1 MILQSDRDSKFC
13 SAFFTKLMQCFNVRQ
28 AMGTAYDHRF
38 NGIVEN
44 KNREVECLLRS
55 VLSQYPDRCFTEF
68 LPLVAFVINS
78 SVHSSIQ
85 ASPYYAMFGCEPSNP
100 ALFSVGPQVRGEVP
114 VGVRNF
120 VEFQADVL
128 AFVRESLLEV
138 QRAVALFQNRK
149 QRDVTFEVG
158 AKVLLNSMNL
168 SRGHFARPE
177 QKLQNPFVGPFE
189 VEARC
194 SDYTYRLK
202 LTGRFKRLHP
212 VFHAVML
219 KPHCEAEASEFP
231 GRRLL
236 MQEDL
241 VVQSTGSVE
250 KDVDVEVEEALV
262 DADGNPLFELGKV
275 KERKALDTR
284 AKRTKWAYKVSWRG
298 YGPEEDSWI
307 TKDHLVGDEAF
318 ALVKAFDEAEDAKLR
333 P

>member
-1 MILQSDRDSKFC
+1 M
-13 SAFFTKLMQCFNVRQ
+13 
-28 AMGTAYDHRF
+28 
-38 NGIVEN
+38 
-44 KNREVECLLRS
+44 
-55 VLSQYPDRCFTEF
+55 
-68 LPLVAFVINS
+68 
-78 SVHSSIQ
+78 
-85 ASPYYAMFGCEPSNP
+85 
-100 ALFSVGPQVRGEVP
+100 
-114 VGVRNF
+114 
-120 VEFQADVL
+120 
-128 AFVRESLLEV
+128 
-138 QRAVALFQNRK
+138 ALFQNRK

-219 KPHCEAEASEFP
+219 KPYCEAEACEFP

-250 KDVDVEVEEALV
+250 KDVDVEEALV

-275 KERKALDTR
+275 MERKALVTR